1 MKKFKDFVN
10 ENLKDD
16 LYDYYRLEI
25 GDRLINKYN
34 KSGRPSEDAVKEDMF
49 NVADELNSR
58 LSFKLVND
66 EDFVKDVLR
75 YVYANTFKM
84 DDEER

>member
-10 ENLKDD
+10 EDLKDD
-16 LYDYYRLEI
+16 LYNYFRLEI

-34 KSGRPSEDAVKEDMF
+34 KSGRPSEKDIKEDMF

-58 LSFKLVND
+58 LSFKLVED
-66 EDFVKDVLR
+66 ENFVKDVLR